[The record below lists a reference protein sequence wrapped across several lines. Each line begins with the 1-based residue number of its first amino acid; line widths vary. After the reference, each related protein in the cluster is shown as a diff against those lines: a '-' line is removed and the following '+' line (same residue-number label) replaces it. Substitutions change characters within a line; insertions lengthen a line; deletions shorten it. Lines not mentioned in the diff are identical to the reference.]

1 MLWPHGIMN
10 SWMSSGRKRKRT
22 FCFFLC
28 FVWLVLA
35 KIKFF
40 ENRKLILK
48 NDHTHF
54 FFLVK
59 EVCLFEYPSFWCQ
72 KKAKEWKN
80 GEWEDGCWLVCV
92 AGVCE
97 GPRIKVA
104 EAYSLFSE
112 YPREGIKTLFGFTSV
127 ISSWSSGSSR
137 TTSPPLSSLPSN
149 HVFRVFRLWFSAQTQ
164 RIIHTSY
171 EKLPKSPRETHRVDS
186 RQVASAASH
195 PTTHIHLSFKS
206 KRSPISDN
214 ISAQQE
220 ERSAWKANLSTE
232 PKNREKQTSTI
243 RKRHQGCRRFP
254 WSFPSLSM
262 IFPLQVLYSL
272 FFVSSCLFERASCFV
287 ASISDLWN
295 VAHRKSH
302 QALWGPPSSLSFPSR
317 ILALFLCWARCE
329 GTGWC
334 LRCFQA
340 IHNRGTGTWTREERP
355 RHPKIC
361 PKCDERQD
369 NKGRK
374 ISNWGVLARF
384 DASNSV
390 EKDCDLQGKEI
401 N

>member
-112 YPREGIKTLFGFTSV
+112 YPREGIKSFSFVPNSFLYLFQTGFHSNIFPWV
-127 ISSWSSGSSR
+127 HNSFSR
-137 TTSPPLSSLPSN
+137 YPSN
-149 HVFRVFRLWFSAQTQ
+149 FFSTL
-164 RIIHTSY
+164 I
-171 EKLPKSPRETHRVDS
+171 P
-186 RQVASAASH
+186 
-195 PTTHIHLSFKS
+195 
-206 KRSPISDN
+206 
-214 ISAQQE
+214 
-220 ERSAWKANLSTE
+220 
-232 PKNREKQTSTI
+232 
-243 RKRHQGCRRFP
+243 
-254 WSFPSLSM
+254 
-262 IFPLQVLYSL
+262 
-272 FFVSSCLFERASCFV
+272 
-287 ASISDLWN
+287 
-295 VAHRKSH
+295 
-302 QALWGPPSSLSFPSR
+302 
-317 ILALFLCWARCE
+317 
-329 GTGWC
+329 
-334 LRCFQA
+334 
-340 IHNRGTGTWTREERP
+340 
-355 RHPKIC
+355 
-361 PKCDERQD
+361 
-369 NKGRK
+369 
-374 ISNWGVLARF
+374 
-384 DASNSV
+384 
-390 EKDCDLQGKEI
+390 
-401 N
+401 